1 MLKLIQNNRELTALL
16 AIVALFG
23 LLGAMDS
30 QSFSFQ
36 TLGMIFGSAQ
46 ILMLLAMG
54 ATLVM
59 LTRNIDVSV
68 GSITG
73 LCAVSLGILLKRGVA
88 LPLACLATLGVG
100 IAAGL
105 FNGVLVAWLRIPAI
119 VATLGTLGLYRGLM
133 LLLTGGKW
141 IEGLP
146 ADLKSLS
153 APLVLGI
160 SPLGWLVILLL
171 LAMFWLLSRT
181 ALGRSFY
188 AVGDNLQG
196 ARQLGVPVNRIRILA
211 FAING
216 AMAALAG
223 IVFASQIGFVP
234 NQTGSGLEMKAIA
247 ACVLGG
253 ISLLGGTGS
262 IIGALLG
269 AYFLTQ
275 IDSVLVLLRLPAWW
289 NDFIAGLVLLA
300 VLVFDGRLRQAL
312 DKNLRRQK
320 YARFQPKTLAKKSPT
335 KPSSTRASR
344 RMKANKSGLSL

>member
-16 AIVALFG
+16 AILALFG

-73 LCAVSLGILLKRGVA
+73 LCAVSLGVLLNSGVA

-146 ADLKSLS
+146 ASLKSLS
-153 APLVLGI
+153 APLGLGV
-160 SPLGWLVILLL
+160 SPLGLLVIVLL
-171 LAMFWLLSRT
+171 LAMLWMLSRT
-181 ALGRSFY
+181 AFGRSFY

-262 IIGALLG
+262 IIGAVLG

-289 NDFIAGLVLLA
+289 NDFIAGVVLLA

-320 YARFQPKTLAKKSPT
+320 YARFQPKAVVAERAKPKSSEP
-335 KPSSTRASR
+335 RASR
-344 RMKANKSGLSL
+344 RMNANKSGVL